1 MLSLGLGFYPALFFM
16 VFSSSIIEE
25 WLLSGKAVYKNLSC
39 GNAGLVQIPVPE
51 GKTYIIT
58 KITILPFANIVTD
71 EGQFSGEGTLTSYKI
86 GQDLEKIHTRDQY
99 QLLFYNERIN
109 NSWNIRNTFSI
120 NVNLLNYEGNL
131 NEYTSPA
138 SYYEKHEIDC
148 FMVVESNSFLF
159 LKYIDF
165 DNITPT
171 LTQAQLNSIFNIN
184 WPPSP
189 AFGYSDQ
196 YDIINY
202 NQQVDT
208 AYNYV
213 PQGYSTSFAT
223 PPESFNDNL
232 VLPAESLAN
241 ANPNNTTF
249 QPPLPF
255 VPGEVGGPLT
265 VQNFLSLPLYN
276 IEYIEVNR
284 RLGTN
289 GLL

>member
-1 MLSLGLGFYPALFFM
+1 MI
-16 VFSSSIIEE
+16 FSSSIIEE

-58 KITILPFANIVTD
+58 KITILPFANIMAED
-71 EGQFSGEGTLTSYKI
+71 GSIAGLGTFYGNKI
-86 GQDLEKIHTRDQY
+86 GQDLREIIKRNQY

-109 NSWNIRNTFSI
+109 NSWNIRSSFAI
-120 NVNLLNYEGNL
+120 NANLDSADGDL
-131 NEYTSPA
+131 TSPSA
-138 SYYEKHEIDC
+138 YYEKQEIDC

-165 DNITPT
+165 DNITPQ
-171 LTQAQLNSIFNIN
+171 LTQTQLNQIFNIN

-196 YDIINY
+196 FDIINY
-202 NQQVDT
+202 NQLVDN

-213 PQGYSTSFAT
+213 PQGYSTSFAN
-223 PPESFNDNL
+223 PPENFNDNL
-232 VLPAESLAN
+232 VLPAEPLSST
-241 ANPNNTTF
+241 NPNTTTF
-249 QPPLPF
+249 IPPLNLL
-255 VPGEVGGPLT
+255 PGELVGALT
-265 VQNFLSLPLYN
+265 NDNFLSLPLYN